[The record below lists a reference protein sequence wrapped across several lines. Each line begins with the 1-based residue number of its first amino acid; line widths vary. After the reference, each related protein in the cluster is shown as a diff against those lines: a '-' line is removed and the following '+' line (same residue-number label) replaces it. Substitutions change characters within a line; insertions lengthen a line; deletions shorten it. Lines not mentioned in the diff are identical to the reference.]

1 MPKDEERY
9 LTIEE
14 IAKRFRR
21 HPRTIRDWITKGA
34 VTPRGRVF
42 LDATKPGKS
51 WLVHPDWLA
60 LFEDQIRPLG
70 IGTHLGHASEAAGAS
85 YRALADG
92 DAAARSWARMRA
104 SIGAN

>member
-1 MPKDEERY
+1 MPKDEEKY

-14 IAKRFRR
+14 IAKRLRR

-34 VTPRGRVF
+34 ITPRGRVF

-60 LFEDQIRPLG
+60 LFEHQIRPLSRAE
-70 IGTHLGHASEAAGAS
+70 LDFEWAPGHTMGLERVQSFKRFTGS
-85 YRALADG
+85 
-92 DAAARSWARMRA
+92 S
-104 SIGAN
+104 

>member
-1 MPKDEERY
+1 MPKDEEKY

-14 IAKRFRR
+14 IAKRLRR

-34 VTPRGRVF
+34 ITPRGRFF

-60 LFEDQIRPLG
+60 LFEHQIRPLR
-70 IGTHLGHASEAAGAS
+70 
-85 YRALADG
+85 RADLDFEWTPG
-92 DAAARSWARMRA
+92 LTVDLERVQSFKRFTG
-104 SIGAN
+104 SS

>member
-1 MPKDEERY
+1 MMPKHDEKY

-14 IAKRFRR
+14 IATRFRC

-70 IGTHLGHASEAAGAS
+70 TGTHLGNVS
-85 YRALADG
+85 